1 MGTAE
6 HSLKEESDWIL
17 DNLSTVSK
25 ELPVVRNGKDGR
37 TSTTV
42 STHTHT
48 HYVQMTNQV
57 DIPVDGQ
64 RRLRPAGK
72 TAGRLETENV
82 LPNSQQM
89 YHNLYKLGVLS
100 DLIF

>member
-1 MGTAE
+1 
-6 HSLKEESDWIL
+6 
-17 DNLSTVSK
+17 
-25 ELPVVRNGKDGR
+25 
-37 TSTTV
+37 
-42 STHTHT
+42 
-48 HYVQMTNQV
+48 MTNQV

-100 DLIF
+100 DLIFLLR